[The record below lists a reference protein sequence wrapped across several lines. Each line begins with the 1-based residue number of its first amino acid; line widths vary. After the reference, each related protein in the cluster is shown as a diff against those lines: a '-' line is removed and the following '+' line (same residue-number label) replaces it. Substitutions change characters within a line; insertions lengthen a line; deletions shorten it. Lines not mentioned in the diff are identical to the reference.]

1 MNRTLKR
8 ERAMI
13 AIVQCGF
20 YVYAPEAYPT
30 PIRASGAG
38 AATSITRV
46 SSVIGLVIIGAC

>member
-1 MNRTLKR
+1 
-8 ERAMI
+8 MI